1 LRKPFEHLQGI
12 DGLSDMD
19 PDDLRALLDFHGT
32 ASDPAQFS
40 EWFTNVA
47 KQSLQENPDGF
58 EEWWKSIGLEMGYD
72 FDGDDTGEESD
83 EAATAGMTREDLE
96 AFYAEKEKE
105 REAKETQ
112 AREQDQATQ
121 EAAQEI
127 DRQMTEFKESLGQVS
142 EDDWQE
148 IANDVLGLAMGKYQ
162 DLPASESVPKAIAD
176 YKRLVGRGEEQLVQ
190 SKLDSEHE
198 PALSG
203 GATTTGEPGSVS
215 MQAAHEAAKR
225 RFRTGVGQGT

>member
-1 LRKPFEHLQGI
+1 MSEAGDTGAGAAENGNGAATGGTSEGASDFIDLNGLEIPPELHGHMRSYIKSKVDPAVTQKMQELASLRKPFEHLQGI

-121 EAAQEI
+121 APNTSRAP
-127 DRQMTEFKESLGQVS
+127 R
-142 EDDWQE
+142 
-148 IANDVLGLAMGKYQ
+148 A
-162 DLPASESVPKAIAD
+162 
-176 YKRLVGRGEEQLVQ
+176 GRHQLNR
-190 SKLDSEHE
+190 
-198 PALSG
+198 P
-203 GATTTGEPGSVS
+203 TT
-215 MQAAHEAAKR
+215 
-225 RFRTGVGQGT
+225 